1 MAQNYETCKTVLDG
15 INALENSDRT
25 AVICSSE
32 TITYRELIQKAKK
45 AARAMAAEGVHKGD
59 RVILSIP
66 YSVDFICGYL
76 AILYAGA
83 AYVAIDRAWPEE
95 RLSLIRSDSGAV
107 LTLTREKLKALLS
120 HDSAEALPEMDG
132 ADPFA
137 LYYTS
142 GSTGKPKGALI
153 HHAMVLAIVLPVDE
167 NVCYAETMCLCE
179 RIFIMGNF
187 AYEAVLGDLLFCLF
201 CGKTMILATDEERQ
215 DPALLGQCMLSNQA
229 DATMGTPSMLL
240 RYLES
245 PVFADAFAS
254 LKRLAFIGEALSVPD
269 ALKISQKTDAVLFDA
284 FGTSEV
290 GFFAYCRV
298 VPGEEVTL
306 EYPTH
311 GAVLLAL
318 GEDGRPVG
326 EGEIGELCIGGSL
339 ALYSVYYG
347 LPELTEMKYQVIPEY
362 GRIYRTGDR
371 VLRLP
376 GGRLKMAGR
385 KDDLV
390 KLHGQRLEPR
400 EIELAMENFH
410 GIGQAAVAVRGEGRD
425 AVLCAWYTS
434 KAPIDEM
441 RLREYMADRLP
452 GYMVPVRMKR
462 MEELPLNTS
471 GKLDRRSL
479 PDIEE
484 SGGLDEAP
492 ANQRERVICKAF
504 ESILSCEK
512 PVGRND
518 NFFMLGGDSMLG
530 MVLVSELARKNG
542 LYCTMTDL
550 FRHPTPMQLAAS
562 ATDQDAMER
571 AERFEDAPALSLP
584 EEIRSIAADSNV
596 QAVFPV
602 NNSVLSYL
610 IVRKAGL
617 SGAMEDLRIKLLL
630 DCAFTEDEFRD
641 RVRTLSR
648 NHPALRSRFVEDSQ
662 GAYWQVF
669 QKSAAQ
675 TVWFKDI
682 RHLHGEAKERF
693 IHGFWQVF
701 DSDKALWKAACLITE
716 DHRCVV
722 LFSASHT
729 IADGVSLSVI
739 QNDLCGDHYREL
751 AEDGLLLH
759 RKRLICQKAELP
771 EWVRQYYADPDLSVK
786 AFEHLS
792 FSKNNWEAEALRLS
806 KKDTEEMM
814 SRCFAAGI
822 MFYSWVQY
830 CYGQALLEVLNQEAI
845 WLLTLEAGRYAHW
858 GDELGIV
865 GNLTVGIPV
874 KITKGQGIL
883 AFNEDLL
890 KLRDIP
896 SLSDSPLAFSP
907 EWLGL
912 YEGVTSTS
920 FPAPVYPITDVEL
933 INGKNR
939 NGNSMQVVDGALI
952 VEIRHIDNPKEK
964 KWAVQLMKAFNE
976 WLRKPQ
982 ADR

>member
-1 MAQNYETCKTVLDG
+1 MEQKYETYKTVLDG
-15 INALENSDRT
+15 INELENSDQT
-25 AVICSSE
+25 AVICGSE
-32 TITYRELIQKAKK
+32 KITYRELILNAKK
-45 AARAMAAEGVHKGD
+45 AARAMTAEGVHKGD

-66 YSVDFICGYL
+66 YSVDFICGFL

-95 RLSLIRSDSGAV
+95 RLSLIRTDSGAV
-107 LTLTREKLKALLS
+107 MTLTEESLRTLLS
-120 HDSAEALPEMDG
+120 HDGSEALPEMNG
-132 ADPFA
+132 SDPFA

-153 HHAMVLAIVLPVDE
+153 HHAMVLAIVVPVEE
-167 NVCYAETMCLCE
+167 NVCYAKTLRLCE

-215 DPALLGQCMLSNQA
+215 DPALLGQCMITNQA
-229 DATMGTPSMLL
+229 DAAMGTPSMLL
-240 RYLES
+240 RYLEN
-245 PVFADAFAS
+245 PVFADAFTS
-254 LKRLAFIGEALSVPD
+254 LKRLSFIGEALSVPD

-306 EYPTH
+306 EYPTY

-318 GEDGRPVG
+318 GEDGQPVQ
-326 EGEIGELCIGGSL
+326 EGETGELCIGGSL
-339 ALYSVYYG
+339 ALYSNYYG
-347 LPELTEMKYQVIPEY
+347 LPELTDMKYQVIPEY
-362 GRIYRTGDR
+362 GRIYRTGDS

-400 EIELAMENFH
+400 EIELAMESFSD
-410 GIGQAAVAVRGEGRD
+410 IRQAAVAVRGTGKD
-425 AVLCAWYTS
+425 AVLCAWYSS
-434 KAPIDEM
+434 KEPIDEN

-479 PDIEE
+479 PDIEK
-484 SGGLDEAP
+484 SGDLDEAP
-492 ANQRERVICKAF
+492 VNQRESLICKAF
-504 ESILSCEK
+504 ENILSCKK

-530 MVLVSELARKNG
+530 MMLVSDLARKNR
-542 LYCTMTDL
+542 LYCSMTDL
-550 FRHPTPMQLAAS
+550 FRHPTPMLLAAS
-562 ATDQDAMER
+562 VSDKDAKEYG
-571 AERFEDAPALSLP
+571 ESFDPSLPLPLP
-584 EEIRSIAADSNV
+584 EEIRPIAADSNV

-610 IVRKAGL
+610 IIRKAGFTGTL
-617 SGAMEDLRIKLLL
+617 EDLRIKILL
-630 DCAFTEDEFRD
+630 DRSFTEEEFRD
-641 RVRTLSR
+641 RVKTLSR
-648 NHPALRSRFVEDSQ
+648 IHPALRSYFIEDSQ
-662 GAYWQVF
+662 GSYWQVF
-669 QKSAAQ
+669 QKNADQSA
-675 TVWFKDI
+675 WFKDI
-682 RHLHGEAKERF
+682 RHLQGEAKERF

-716 DHRCVV
+716 DNRSVI

-739 QNDLCGDHYREL
+739 QNDLCGNRYREL

-759 RKRLICQKAELP
+759 RKRLVCQKTELP
-771 EWVRQYYADPDLSVK
+771 DWVRHYYADPDLSVK
-786 AFEHLS
+786 AFEHIS
-792 FSKNNWEAEALRLS
+792 FSENSWEAEELRFS
-806 KKDTEEMM
+806 KKDTEELM
-814 SRCFAAGI
+814 SRCFSSGI

-830 CYGQALLEVLNQEAI
+830 CYGQALLEVLNKEEI
-845 WLLTLEAGRYAHW
+845 WLLTLEAGRYAQW

-874 KITKGQGIL
+874 KVTKKQGIL
-883 AFNEDLL
+883 SFNEDIL

-896 SLSDSPLAFSP
+896 HLSESSLTFSP

-912 YEGVTSTS
+912 YEGVSS
-920 FPAPVYPITDVEL
+920 NNFPAPVYPITGAEL

-939 NGNSMQVVDGALI
+939 NGNSMKVVDGELI
-952 VEIRHIDNPKEK
+952 IEIRYIDNPKEK
-964 KWAVQLMKAFNE
+964 KWAVKLKEIFYK
-976 WLRKPQ
+976 WLQKPP